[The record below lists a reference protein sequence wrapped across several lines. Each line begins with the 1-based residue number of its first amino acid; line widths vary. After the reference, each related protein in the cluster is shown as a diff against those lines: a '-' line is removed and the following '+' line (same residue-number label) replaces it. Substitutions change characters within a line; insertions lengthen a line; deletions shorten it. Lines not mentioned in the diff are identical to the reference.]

1 VQAIENSQV
10 KRRLQMAVLTEKE
23 IKEKLKDLEGW
34 HLKGNEIAKTYTHKD
49 FVDAMAF
56 VNKVAILAEKADHHP
71 DILVKYNKV
80 TLSLSTHSQG
90 GVTDNDINLAK
101 NIDKIK

>member
-1 VQAIENSQV
+1 
-10 KRRLQMAVLTEKE
+10 MAVLSESE
-23 IKEKLKDLEGW
+23 IKKRLRDLEGW
-34 HLKGNEIAKTYTHKD
+34 QLKGKEISKLYAHKD

-71 DILVKYNKV
+71 DISINYNKV

-90 GVTDNDINLAK
+90 GVTDNDLNLAK
-101 NIDKIK
+101 RIDKK